1 MDQKQRVKR
10 SLISRAARL
19 CLCLAFVA
27 PLLAKAAEPQ
37 SVIHMLVPGFT
48 VQELPVHLS
57 NINNIRFAPDGRL
70 FALGYDGRV
79 HVLRDTN
86 GDGLEDTDEIF
97 WDKPTI
103 SIPVGMAIT
112 LKGGHQT
119 DVYISSHG
127 KVSVLRANDGD
138 GKADTDRKSTR
149 LNSSHIPLSR
159 MPS

>member
-1 MDQKQRVKR
+1 MDQKQRVKKP
-10 SLISRAARL
+10 LISRAARL

-86 GDGLEDTDEIF
+86 GDGLEDRVEPF
-97 WDKPTI
+97 WYKPTLKV
-103 SIPVGMAIT
+103 PVSMA
-112 LKGGHQT
+112 LAPEGLY
-119 DVYISSHG
+119 VASSR
-127 KVSVLRANDGD
+127 KLSLLRDLDGD
-138 GKADTDRKSTR
+138 GLADVEDIVASDWV
-149 LNSSHIPLSR
+149 LPD
-159 MPS
+159 